1 MKITMKQIEDL
12 KDIDTYFWD
21 DFYFLNNGNFILIEK
36 EPFVEKSLKEI
47 LQMIT
52 DGVLYCSF

>member
-12 KDIDTYFWD
+12 KDVDMYFWD
-21 DFYFLNNGNFILIEK
+21 DFYCLNNGNFILIEK
-36 EPFVEKSLKEI
+36 ESFVEKSLKEI

>member
-12 KDIDTYFWD
+12 SDVDTYFWD
-21 DFYFLNNGNFILIEK
+21 DFYHLINGNFILIEK
-36 EPFVEKSLKEI
+36 ESFVEKSLKEI
-47 LQMIT
+47 LQLIT